1 MDMDPLFFELHSGL
15 AHEAPGS
22 TEDTL
27 RALAMTGLRGPLR
40 VLDVGSGPG
49 AASLVLLDALPW
61 AEVTAVDLH
70 APYLEVATRRAAAAG
85 HAERFRTLCADMAA
99 LPFSPRSFDLIWS
112 EGAAYSVG
120 VPAALAHWKALLA
133 PGGRIA
139 FSELVWTTATP
150 HPQARAVFAEEYPPM
165 TDAAGVRGWIAGAG
179 LRVVG
184 EFDVSQAGWAAYY
197 EPLEQRIAA
206 LAGVHGAD
214 HPVLVAHRAEIA
226 AWREHGA
233 DFAYRFFVT
242 GR

>member
-1 MDMDPLFFELHSGL
+1 MDPLFFELHSGL
-15 AHEAPGS
+15 AHEGPGS

-61 AEVTAVDLH
+61 AEVTAVDLR
-70 APYLEVATRRAAAAG
+70 APYLEEATRKVAAAG
-85 HAERFRTLCADMAA
+85 HVERFGTLCADMAA
-99 LPFSPRSFDLIWS
+99 LPFPPRSFDLIWS

-120 VPAALAHWKALLA
+120 VQVALTHWKALLA

-139 FSELVWTTATP
+139 FSELVWASPSP
-150 HPQARAVFAEEYPPM
+150 HPEVRAVFAEEYPPM
-165 TDAAGVRGWIAGAG
+165 TDDAGVRGWIAGAG

-184 EFDVSQAGWAAYY
+184 EFDVSDAGWSAYY
-197 EPLEQRIAA
+197 EPLEARIAA
-206 LAGVHGAD
+206 LAEVHGAD

-226 AWREHGA
+226 AWRAHGG

>member
-1 MDMDPLFFELHSGL
+1 MDIDPLFFELHSGL
-15 AHEAPGS
+15 AHEGPGS

-70 APYLEVATRRAAAAG
+70 APYLEAATRRLAAAG
-85 HAERFRTLCADMAA
+85 HADRFGTLCADMAA
-99 LPFSPRSFDLIWS
+99 LPFAPRSFDLIWS

-120 VPAALAHWKALLA
+120 VPVALAHWKTLLA

-139 FSELVWTTATP
+139 FSEIVWTTATP
-150 HPQARAVFAEEYPPM
+150 HPRTRAAFADYPAM
-165 TDAAGVRGWIAGAG
+165 TDAEGVRRWIAGAG
-179 LRVVG
+179 LRVIG
-184 EFDVSQAGWAAYY
+184 EFDVSEAGWEGYY
-197 EPLEQRIAA
+197 GPLEQRVAA
-206 LAGVHGAD
+206 LAEVHGAE
-214 HPVLVAHRAEIA
+214 HPVLDVHRAEIG